1 MLKQPVA
8 PTVMAISLG
17 AIAGALCRYYLGL
30 GIGHLL
36 GTALPYGTLVIN
48 ITGCFVM
55 GLLATL
61 SLGQVISLH
70 PDLRLLL
77 LTGFLGSYTTFSSY
91 ELDSAKLLFQKDL
104 QADLTYWTGSVLLG
118 IISLQLGVALAEWM
132 LKKLDRDWSS

>member
-1 MLKQPVA
+1 MLKQPVVR
-8 PTVMAISLG
+8 TVIAISLG
-17 AIAGALCRYYLGL
+17 AISGALCRYYLEL
-30 GIGHLL
+30 RIGHLL
-36 GTALPYGTLVIN
+36 GNAMPYGTLVVN

-61 SLGQVISLH
+61 SLGQVINLH

-91 ELDSAKLLFQKDL
+91 ELDSAKLLFQRDL
-104 QADLTYWTGSVLLG
+104 QTDLFYWTGSVLLG
-118 IISLQLGVALAEWM
+118 FISLQLGITLAEWG

>member
-1 MLKQPVA
+1 MLKQPVVR
-8 PTVMAISLG
+8 TVVAISLG

-30 GIGHLL
+30 GIGHIL
-36 GTALPYGTLVIN
+36 GTAVPYGTLVVN
-48 ITGCFVM
+48 ITGCFTM

-61 SLGQVISLH
+61 SLGKVISFH

-104 QADLTYWTGSVLLG
+104 QADLIYWTGSVLLG
-118 IISLQLGVALAEWM
+118 LVSLQLGITLAEWM
-132 LKKLDRDWSS
+132 LRKLDRDWES

>member
-1 MLKQPVA
+1 MLKQPVVR
-8 PTVMAISLG
+8 TVVAISLG

-30 GIGHLL
+30 GIGHIL
-36 GTALPYGTLVIN
+36 GTAVPYGTLVVN
-48 ITGCFVM
+48 ITGCFTM

-61 SLGQVISLH
+61 SLGQVISFH

-104 QADLTYWTGSVLLG
+104 QADLIYWTGSVLLG
-118 IISLQLGVALAEWM
+118 LVSLQLGITLAEWM
-132 LKKLDRDWSS
+132 LRKLDRDWPN